1 MGENIIKIYW
11 QAMGVSGT
19 VYVYDTKPELN
30 TPGNYFATGNASGNF
45 LFPIPLKP
53 LQIAEI
59 TVCENGTW
67 SYEIEREEG
76 WYMCFDT
83 DKISPIVLQWTGG
96 IFKAANGASFTED
109 WFKCNGWICE
119 DKIESQL
126 LNEIRK

>member
-1 MGENIIKIYW
+1 MRENIIRIYW
-11 QAMGVSGT
+11 QAMDSDGQVVLYHTEKPVSNGVNFGNRGQ
-19 VYVYDTKPELN
+19 YDC
-30 TPGNYFATGNASGNF
+30 YI

-59 TVCENGTW
+59 TVNEDGTW

>member
-1 MGENIIKIYW
+1 MKTYW
-11 QAMGVSGT
+11 QSVDIDGT
-19 VYVYDTKPELN
+19 VKTWLEASPTLHIEKYYDSCGDFIEE
-30 TPGNYFATGNASGNF
+30 G
-45 LFPIPLKP
+45 LFPITLKP